1 MRAKTA
7 ALWTSTNE
15 VLLPNEMGIET
26 DTKKRKIG
34 DGTTAWNS
42 LAYDTDPA
50 TVAAAAL
57 AQGYADAAAASAVVA
72 GSPLSV
78 GTVNGLMAAQTLTSA
93 GITLPSGSVT
103 PVAVTINSPGL
114 LAVST
119 SAMGTLGATY
129 GRLIRAAGG
138 SYTFAPA
145 VAPGSNITV
154 PTGTIFRQEDSSAR
168 LNPLRVGNSST
179 IGDELY
185 DDIYLEVEVDA
196 GGRVLRAV
204 DLDGTTYL
212 PKLRVG
218 QLGAGPAGINAPTVA
233 LNVLSVQI
241 AGGPTDSRDARYA
254 DAWLDVDLDASGRL
268 LRGVRPDGTT
278 RIPKLDV
285 GAMSVNDAP
294 YSLLPDISAAHA
306 TDGAVVA
313 SEQVGSALQ
322 IIRYN
327 SGARTQL
334 TTLGSNYN
342 PVMTAESP
350 QRILFTSTRLGTPR
364 PHVINAAGTEMG
376 LAVAPRDIT
385 LWGDSFT
392 FFLQTSGFLPTK
404 LGTDRN
410 YNWQGVGAQSSTQIG
425 GRQGGLATSLNIT
438 GASIPTSGAV
448 GVTGLYPRVVSGA
461 RLTLPVTI
469 AGVRGTL
476 EVDPTETTYTFT
488 RATAGSAVAVT
499 NPVAVEIDRT
509 VTFNGVNYNGN
520 EFTQIFWNG
529 RNGVVGSFGETD
541 ISIYTAMIAKL
552 INLRKRVLILSIFN
566 GGYSN
571 ESNGDPAVPTIPTGP
586 GANYTLWTT
595 INSGLAAAFPNNYY
609 DLRRDFIDGAEAW
622 LSTRYP
628 AVYASD
634 WGLPFTV
641 GDVRTGANLGPNSG
655 WDVANDVPP
664 RAMRADIVHPNIYGC
679 EFIAELIT
687 AKLNSLGW

>member
-1 MRAKTA
+1 MSPFPLDPITPETVSIGVLSA
-7 ALWTSTNE
+7 AIRGE
-15 VLLPNEMGIET
+15 P
-26 DTKKRKIG
+26 G
-34 DGTTAWNS
+34 DTTASQAN
-42 LAYDTDPA
+42 
-50 TVAAAAL
+50 
-57 AQGYADAAAASAVVA
+57 ADAAAASAAAAAASAATVA
-72 GSPLSV
+72 GTPLSV
-78 GTVNGLMAAQTLTSA
+78 GSVNGAIAAQTLTTA
-93 GITLPSGSVT
+93 GITLPSGSVA

-154 PTGTIFRQEDSSAR
+154 PTGTLFRQEDSSAR
-168 LNPLRVGNSST
+168 LNPLLVGNNT
-179 IGDELY
+179 VRDEGF
-185 DDIYLEVEVDA
+185 DDVYLEANLDA
-196 GGRVLRAV
+196 SSRLLWGLEP
-204 DLDGTTYL
+204 DGTNWF
-212 PKLRVG
+212 PKLRIG
-218 QLGAGPAGINAPTVA
+218 QLAAGPTGINAPGVA
-233 LNVLSVQI
+233 FNLLSIQI
-241 AGGPTDSRDARYA
+241 ASGAIQSRDSRYS
-254 DAWLDVDLDASGRL
+254 DAWLDVDLDAGGRL
-268 LRGVRPDGTT
+268 LRGVRTDGTT

-294 YSLLPDISAAHA
+294 YSLLPELSAAHA
-306 TDGAVVA
+306 ADGAVIA

-322 IIRYN
+322 IVRYN
-327 SGARTQL
+327 GGARSQL
-334 TTLGSNYN
+334 TTIGSNNYN

-350 QRILFTSTRLGTPR
+350 QRILFTSTRTGTPR

-376 LAVAPRDIT
+376 LAVASRDIC
-385 LWGDSFT
+385 LWGDSMT
-392 FFLQTSGFLPTK
+392 FFLEAFNVLPGK

-410 YNWQGVGAQSSTQIG
+410 YSWQGVGAQSSTQIG
-425 GRQGGLATSLNIT
+425 GRQGGLATTVNIT

-461 RLTLPVTI
+461 KLSLPVTI
-469 AGVRGTL
+469 QGVRGTL
-476 EVDPTETTYTFT
+476 AVDPTETTYTFT
-488 RATAGSAVAVT
+488 RATAGSAVAVS

-509 VTFNGVNYNGN
+509 VTFSGINYNMN
-520 EFTQIFWNG
+520 ELTQIFWNG

-595 INSGLAAAFPNNYY
+595 INNGLAAAFPNNYY

-622 LSTRYP
+622 LSSRYP
-628 AVYASD
+628 TVYASD

-641 GDVRTGANLGPNSG
+641 GDVRTGANLGPNSS

-664 RAMRADIVHPNIYGC
+664 RAMRADIVHLNAYGC
-679 EFIAELIT
+679 EFAAELI
-687 AKLNSLGW
+687 AARINLLGW